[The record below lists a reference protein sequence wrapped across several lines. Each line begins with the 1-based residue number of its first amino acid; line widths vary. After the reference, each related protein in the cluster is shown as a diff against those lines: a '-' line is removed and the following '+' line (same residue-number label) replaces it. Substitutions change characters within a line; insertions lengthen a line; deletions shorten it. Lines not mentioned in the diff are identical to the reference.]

1 MREPGGGEA
10 EGPGAR
16 VPGAGVPGA
25 EVAGAEGVET
35 SITLSPLVFIFD

>member
-10 EGPGAR
+10 EEPGAG

-35 SITLSPLVFIFD
+35 SITLSSLVFIFD

>member
-10 EGPGAR
+10 EG
-16 VPGAGVPGA
+16 PGAGVPGA

-35 SITLSPLVFIFD
+35 SITLSSLVFLYLTSDYF